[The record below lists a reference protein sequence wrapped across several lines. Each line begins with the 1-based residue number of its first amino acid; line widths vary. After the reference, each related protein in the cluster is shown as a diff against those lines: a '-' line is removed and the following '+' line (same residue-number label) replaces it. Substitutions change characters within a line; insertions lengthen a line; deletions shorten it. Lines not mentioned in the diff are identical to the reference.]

1 MHFSNIFLCRKGT
14 EIGRYPTSELDLTVG
29 SPDPA
34 LGFLFG
40 PGVGPGTLD
49 LAWNDNR
56 FDDGHQMI
64 CGTGMIQGD
73 GIFCD
78 GIECQVEIE
87 IVDHKT
93 IGEILMERVTLGETT
108 LTRISVRSESGQR
121 ALKIK
126 QVQDALNTDGIEGQ
140 RGFVLA
146 PSE

>member
-64 CGTGMIQGD
+64 CGTGMIQGPTMLD
-73 GIFCD
+73 Q

-126 QVQDALNTDGIEGQ
+126 QVQDALNTDGIEGL